1 MRSFLVQSGLRG
13 LLGPCGG
20 CPGGLFWPVSQAAL
34 EAHFR
39 APKGPE
45 NAQKQPQTA
54 QNRASEA
61 FQVPSGDPE
70 IRTRAIFTEWKNAVS
85 LHLAA
90 IFEGKSAWDTVKYRV
105 SAFAETQKPRI
116 LCIKMNFFQR
126 VYRPNE
132 GKSLISMEKQLL
144 SFKKRVFEDSKL
156 EFWAP

>member
-1 MRSFLVQSGLRG
+1 MKEASSARPVAFSSTKRSTQNGTDLELFLRPFLVQSGLRG
-13 LLGPCGG
+13 LLGACGG

-45 NAQKQPQTA
+45 NAQKQPKTA

-90 IFEGKSAWDTVKYRV
+90 IFEEKSAWDTVKYWV
-105 SAFAETQKPRI
+105 S
-116 LCIKMNFFQR
+116 
-126 VYRPNE
+126 
-132 GKSLISMEKQLL
+132 LL
-144 SFKKRVFEDSKL
+144 RKRANPVFYVSK
-156 EFWAP
+156 